1 MARKKF
7 PRARRDIVKHVKRE
21 KYQTKDNVILRVA
34 LYLNKKGEDG
44 ATIYNIIHNHNIG
57 LSTQDQTRFT
67 KVIMEPM
74 VKTGWVKRIVHSKK
88 VVVYRITE
96 KGSSAVSDAFKLHSD
111 GSLLASLESFSD
123 SVM

>member
-21 KYQTKDNVILRVA
+21 KYQTKDNVVLRVA
-34 LYLNKKGEDG
+34 TFLNEKGGDG
-44 ATIYNIIHNHNIG
+44 ATIYEIIHNRNIG
-57 LSTQDQTRFT
+57 LSSQDQTRFT

-74 VKTGWVKRIVHSKK
+74 AKNGWIKRIVHSKK

-96 KGSSAVSDAFKLHSD
+96 KGSSAVSDAFKLHSN

-123 SVM
+123 LVS